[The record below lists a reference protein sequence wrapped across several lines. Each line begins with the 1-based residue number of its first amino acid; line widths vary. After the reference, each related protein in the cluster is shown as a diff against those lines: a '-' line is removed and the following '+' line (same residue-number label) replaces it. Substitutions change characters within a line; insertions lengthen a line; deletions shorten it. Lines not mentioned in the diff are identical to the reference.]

1 MSTLLK
7 SLFPAALC
15 VATVLIV
22 STHLLRD
29 TGLSMPEWHLRRE
42 APVDVTLAEAAH
54 HDLVHTVEAT
64 GKVEAEVEVKISA
77 EVSGRIA
84 TLPIHEG
91 DHVRKDQLLLQLD
104 LALFEADVRSG
115 KAKVQKLKESI
126 VMDEA
131 DVEKAQRDMERN
143 TQRLVVGR
151 TVDEATAQ
159 DSVTT
164 VKKNKAHLNMTK
176 QELLD
181 AESALAKAQ
190 EDLRKATIHS
200 SLDGIV
206 SSLSAKQGEV
216 VLVGTM
222 NNPGTVIMTL
232 SEPGSLLARV
242 RIDES
247 KIPLVRVGQKALVH
261 LPNNDRLK
269 LTGTVKH
276 ISPKGSKVS
285 ALGGSSSTSSSS
297 DVIAFETLIQLD
309 SPPPEV
315 RMEMTVNVEIL
326 VDQREGVLTVPAQS
340 VLNRRP
346 RDLPRS
352 LRAVAEKESGK
363 AAGPDSSRRYCQVV
377 FVESQGVAH
386 CRLVKTGIGDRGQ
399 VEILEGVK
407 PGERVITGPYRNID
421 KLHDGTSVAELS
433 DADDPDRG
441 P

>member
-1 MSTLLK
+1 M
-7 SLFPAALC
+7 FPAALC

-42 APVDVTLAEAAH
+42 APVDVTLSEAAH
-54 HDLVHTVEAT
+54 HDLIHTVEAT

-104 LALFEADVRSG
+104 LALFEADVRSAQ
-115 KAKVQKLKESI
+115 AKVQKLKESI

-159 DSVTT
+159 DSVTIF
-164 VKKNKAHLNMTK
+164 KKNKAHLNMTK

-181 AESALAKAQ
+181 AESALAKAK

-206 SSLSAKQGEV
+206 SQLSAKQGEV

-232 SEPGSLLARV
+232 SEPGSLVARV

-247 KIPLVRVGQKALVH
+247 KIPLVREGQKALIH
-261 LPNNDRLK
+261 LPNNERLK

-276 ISPKGSKVS
+276 ISPKGSKAG
-285 ALGGSSSTSSSS
+285 ALGGATSSTSGSS
-297 DVIAFETLIQLD
+297 DVTAFETLIQLD

-346 RDLPRS
+346 KDLPRS
-352 LRAVAEKESGK
+352 LRPVAEKERGK
-363 AAGPDSSRRYCQVV
+363 GAAGPDSSRRYCQVV
-377 FVESQGVAH
+377 FVESEGVAH

-399 VEILEGVK
+399 VEILEGVR
-407 PGERVITGPYRNID
+407 PGERIITGPYRNFD
-421 KLHDGTSVAELS
+421 KLHDGTPVAELNE
-433 DADDPDRG
+433 ADDPDRG